1 MMNTFRQQCLLLYLG
16 YKPGTPDG
24 IRGTLTADAIED
36 FQRDNGLIHDRIWGA
51 KTEAKARYN
60 FDHDVF
66 KPEQEVA
73 DTTTPATATGEA
85 SSTATSDKS
94 SATVTKTGTF
104 WDNIK
109 HFTRTEFR
117 CPCGKW
123 CNGFPVEPQ
132 ESLVR
137 FLDEMRDALGH
148 EIVVVPPDGHS
159 GGSGVR
165 CDKYNATLS
174 GSASNSTHKQGRA
187 ADFSVRGVSDATVA
201 SYLATAKANGK
212 IAYWYKITSGAF
224 HANI

>member
-1 MMNTFRQQCLLLYLG
+1 MNTYRQQLLLLYLG
-16 YKPGTPDG
+16 YNPGTPDG
-24 IRGTLTADAIED
+24 IRGTKTADAIED
-36 FQRDNGLIHDRIWGA
+36 FQRDNGLTHDRLWGP
-51 KTEAKARYN
+51 KTEEKARYN

-66 KPEQEVA
+66 KAE
-73 DTTTPATATGEA
+73 DTTSPATTTVPSPDTA
-85 SSTATSDKS
+85 SSGTAP
-94 SATVTKTGTF
+94 AAKTGTF
-104 WDNIK
+104 WDEIK
-109 HFTRTEFR
+109 HFSRSEFR

-132 ESLVR
+132 EGLVR
-137 FLDEMRDALGH
+137 FLDAMRDALGH

-212 IAYWYKITSGAF
+212 IAYWYKIANGAF

>member
-1 MMNTFRQQCLLLYLG
+1 MMSTFRQQCLLLYLG
-16 YKPGTPDG
+16 YKPGMPDD

-36 FQRDNGLIHDRIWGA
+36 FQRDNGLVHDRIWGT

-85 SSTATSDKS
+85 SSTAASDKAS
-94 SATVTKTGTF
+94 VTVTKTGTF

-117 CPCGKW
+117 CPCRKW

-132 ESLVR
+132 EGLVR

-201 SYLATAKANGK
+201 SYLATAKATGK
-212 IAYWYKITSGAF
+212 IAYWYKIANGAF

>member
-1 MMNTFRQQCLLLYLG
+1 M
-16 YKPGTPDG
+16 
-24 IRGTLTADAIED
+24 
-36 FQRDNGLIHDRIWGA
+36 
-51 KTEAKARYN
+51 
-60 FDHDVF
+60 
-66 KPEQEVA
+66 
-73 DTTTPATATGEA
+73 
-85 SSTATSDKS
+85 
-94 SATVTKTGTF
+94 
-104 WDNIK
+104 
-109 HFTRTEFR
+109 
-117 CPCGKW
+117 
-123 CNGFPVEPQ
+123 EPQ
-132 ESLVR
+132 EGLVR

-212 IAYWYKITSGAF
+212 IAYWYKITNGAF

>member
-1 MMNTFRQQCLLLYLG
+1 MMSTFRQQCLLLYLG
-16 YKPGTPDG
+16 YKPGMPDD

-36 FQRDNGLIHDRIWGA
+36 FQRDNGLVHDRIWGT

-73 DTTTPATATGEA
+73 DTTTSATATGEA
-85 SSTATSDKS
+85 SSTAASDKAS
-94 SATVTKTGTF
+94 VTVTKTGTF

-132 ESLVR
+132 EGLVR

-174 GSASNSTHKQGRA
+174 GAASNSTHKQGRA
-187 ADFSVRGVSDATVA
+187 ADFSVQGVSDATVA